1 MIVLRLLAPALGIS
15 IVVLAGVARVNL
27 GVHWPSDVL
36 GSLFL
41 GSAVLGGLLWVYA
54 GLSAGY
60 LEFLGLEFRVRRR
73 GSG

>member
-1 MIVLRLLAPALGIS
+1 MGLS
-15 IVVLAGVARVNL
+15 IVVLAGVARVHM

-36 GSLFL
+36 GSLLL

-60 LEFLGLEFRVRRR
+60 LEFLGLEFRVRRH
-73 GSG
+73 GNG